1 MSKREDQLR
10 KDRDGSKKISSKE
23 REKEEARKR
32 RLQMNAKKM
41 PPTMDFQSLMQMAN
55 VKKDIPVQIE
65 KKSTK
70 KLDSEFGERPM
81 TKQEKEEY
89 IRENKSRLIKEGK
102 IAKSPPRE
110 KKKSN
115 APSWDDHVSKQM
127 VKSNSPVPSSKPKVP
142 RNEPGPM
149 FHTAVKKS
157 MPPPSEKRRDELER
171 ERVERERKEIEEKMK
186 ELQEKKE
193 EMERKHNEM
202 EKNEKRRQEDRK
214 RKIQEE
220 NDRRRAEFEMR
231 EEQRKRKELKEKQSS
246 REKKELDSMQAQYK
260 EMQRKM
266 KEMESKLNG
275 GASSSKGP
283 RDPSTVQSRAFPGE
297 KRKKDSRDDRR
308 GGGKNEYK
316 RRIESDS
323 EDEYDSEMDDF
334 IDDTDAKVD
343 ISAEIRNIFGYDKRR
358 YKDEDFDDRSM
369 ENNKFSSI
377 MMEEARSARIGRQED
392 LEDMRREEEEN
403 RRKMMKKRR

>member
-1 MSKREDQLR
+1 
-10 KDRDGSKKISSKE
+10 
-23 REKEEARKR
+23 
-32 RLQMNAKKM
+32 
-41 PPTMDFQSLMQMAN
+41 
-55 VKKDIPVQIE
+55 
-65 KKSTK
+65 
-70 KLDSEFGERPM
+70 
-81 TKQEKEEY
+81 
-89 IRENKSRLIKEGK
+89 
-102 IAKSPPRE
+102 
-110 KKKSN
+110 
-115 APSWDDHVSKQM
+115 
-127 VKSNSPVPSSKPKVP
+127 
-142 RNEPGPM
+142 
-149 FHTAVKKS
+149 
-157 MPPPSEKRRDELER
+157 
-171 ERVERERKEIEEKMK
+171 
-186 ELQEKKE
+186 
-193 EMERKHNEM
+193 
-202 EKNEKRRQEDRK
+202 
-214 RKIQEE
+214 
-220 NDRRRAEFEMR
+220 
-231 EEQRKRKELKEKQSS
+231 
-246 REKKELDSMQAQYK
+246 
-260 EMQRKM
+260 
-266 KEMESKLNG
+266 MESKLNR